1 MLRRLPCIECV
12 EVEVT
17 DWNPPPTSF
26 PALRAITNE
35 LRLYCRTVRKVVF
48 VYDLDRVVI
57 TVTDDEAGGNVLEEE
72 NSGAADVIWREV

>member
-35 LRLYCRTVRKVVF
+35 LRLYCRTVRKIVF